1 MADPLIQNV
10 SDTAYM
16 VAAWRAIETERSDAL
31 FRDPLAGKLAGERGK
46 KIVAGIRRWP
56 FGPWSVALRTVI
68 IDDFIEAAVA
78 QGADTVLNLGAGLDT
93 RPYRMALPS
102 SLRWIEVDYPHVVE
116 LKEGNLASEQPR
128 CALERVK
135 MDLADLSTRG
145 TLFAE
150 IDARSKYVVILP
162 EGVIPYLSVEAVG
175 ALADDLQV

>member
-1 MADPLIQNV
+1 
-10 SDTAYM
+10 
-16 VAAWRAIETERSDAL
+16 
-31 FRDPLAGKLAGERGK
+31 
-46 KIVAGIRRWP
+46 VAGIRRWP